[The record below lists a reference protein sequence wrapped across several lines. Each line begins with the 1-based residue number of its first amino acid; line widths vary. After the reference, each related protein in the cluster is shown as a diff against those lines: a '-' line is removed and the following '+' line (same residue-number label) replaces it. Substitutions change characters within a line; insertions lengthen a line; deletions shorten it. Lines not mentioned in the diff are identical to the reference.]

1 MEKIKKEDIKFK
13 KFFSK
18 YNTLKDELEKK
29 NAFLTSS
36 LSLFKTQV
44 KFIDSIIKDLN
55 LHSKFL
61 SNIDNKNKDDIYE
74 IIKLIIESIE
84 MRLNLDSQLIKEL
97 ITNLTKLVDNFKK
110 YNKKNDLDIEPL
122 YNQMKDYKEKTEKQK
137 IIYFDTMKKTEL
149 YAMFNIDELLERKKQ
164 LPIDDTLQNYEI
176 LREPKINYLNYRMC
190 LGNANKII
198 SELNNKEKCILDY
211 FDDVDNNYNLV
222 ISNILT
228 KFYENQ
234 NIKNSYIS
242 NNINLIKNM
251 IINNNNILDNKS
263 KDNYLSLNKYFFDL
277 IEMENFPSSINFL
290 DITCDENYIKCKNT
304 VEFLNESIGNVYPN
318 FSAEEEN
325 KRNTM
330 REKISNIILHN
341 NKKISDEDKNFLLE
355 ELKINEENQNLFI
368 NIMNRLR
375 INGKFKLNK
384 EVNYLIGKAL
394 NIILDY
400 LSINK
405 NYDIAKNCIL
415 LSQTFYYE
423 DDNKKK
429 KYIFELIKDNECLRD
444 ERFWRNF
451 IDLSITNEFMKYQNN
466 LNDKNINIFMKDN
479 IPFNILKKIEEL
491 LFAQLI
497 PNIKNMVELNVDK
510 RKIIIIVDEF
520 IHKYDYLK
528 KNDIEAIY
536 DIISTNKEEI
546 KKLKNEIKNGFI
558 LNSNE
563 LENIKEEEN
572 KDKILESENI
582 KEDILKQNIKKEIL
596 NNEELNKIIEE

>member
-1 MEKIKKEDIKFK
+1 
-13 KFFSK
+13 
-18 YNTLKDELEKK
+18 
-29 NAFLTSS
+29 
-36 LSLFKTQV
+36 
-44 KFIDSIIKDLN
+44 
-55 LHSKFL
+55 
-61 SNIDNKNKDDIYE
+61 
-74 IIKLIIESIE
+74 

-110 YNKKNDLDIEPL
+110 YNKKIDLDIEPL

-251 IINNNNILDNKS
+251 IINNNNNILDNKS

-582 KEDILKQNIKKEIL
+582 KKDILKQNIKKENL

>member
-97 ITNLTKLVDNFKK
+97 ITNLTKLVDNFNK
-110 YNKKNDLDIEPL
+110 YNKKIDLDIEPL
-122 YNQMKDYKEKTEKQK
+122 YNQMKDYKEKTEKHK

-415 LSQTFYYE
+415 LSQTLYYE

-429 KYIFELIKDNECLRD
+429 KYIFELIKDNEYLHD
-444 ERFWRNF
+444 EHFWRNF

>member
-97 ITNLTKLVDNFKK
+97 ITNLTKLVDNFNK
-110 YNKKNDLDIEPL
+110 YNKKIDLDIEPL
-122 YNQMKDYKEKTEKQK
+122 YNQMKDYKEKTEKHK

-415 LSQTFYYE
+415 LSQTLYYE

-429 KYIFELIKDNECLRD
+429 KYIFELIKDNEYLHD
-444 ERFWRNF
+444 EHFWRNF

-582 KEDILKQNIKKEIL
+582 KKDILKQNIKKENL